1 MGNPVFSLSSRHPHG
16 ALSSLSSPA
25 ANLPATVPRYSG
37 LYRVPARLGRQ
48 PATSSEASI
57 GSGHLR
63 TRVIRAEG
71 GRQPWD
77 FGRFV
82 KTLYF
87 FNGPPSLSKL
97 VRSVMQ
103 AMAGEREEP
112 STNRQGRGGDDLV
125 LVTGATGGVGK
136 RVVDELRKRGV
147 RVRAMVRSLEKA
159 QKLLG
164 SDVDVVAADVTQS
177 ATLLPEYFKGVTK
190 IVVAHSCIVGPK
202 EGDTADRQK
211 YYQGIKFFDPEV
223 KGDSPEAV
231 EYRGLQNIL
240 DKAKQYA
247 SLPYEGR
254 VLFCISSNGVPSG
267 PAWGALDD
275 VVMGGVSASSFQISP
290 TAGEDGGPVGLF
302 KGYVSTDNNGG
313 FASIRS
319 RNFEPVQDLSAYEGF
334 EFRLKGDGHRFKF
347 M

>member
-1 MGNPVFSLSSRHPHG
+1 MGQPVFTLSSRHSHC
-16 ALSSLSSPA
+16 ALSASLSSCA
-25 ANLPATVPRYSG
+25 ANLPSTVPRYSG
-37 LYRVPARLGRQ
+37 LYRVPARLGQ
-48 PATSSEASI
+48 PATSSAVSI
-57 GSGHLR
+57 GPAHFR
-63 TRVIRAEG
+63 TRLIRAEG

-87 FNGPPSLSKL
+87 FNGPPSLSKF
-97 VRSVMQ
+97 VSSVMQ

-112 STNRQGRGGDDLV
+112 SSNRQGRGQELV
-125 LVTGATGGVGK
+125 LLTGATGGVGK

-164 SDVDVVAADVTQS
+164 SDVEVVAADVTQS

-223 KGDSPEAV
+223 KGDTPEAV

-254 VLFCISSNGVPSG
+254 VLFSISSNGVPSG

-319 RNFEPVQDLSAYEGF
+319 RNFEPPQDLSAYEGF